1 MANKEILLGAHVSI
15 VGGIDKSILRGEEI
29 NATAIQIF
37 TKSSRSWTTKKLTT
51 DEIKKFKD
59 NWKNSKI
66 VKVVVAHTSY
76 LINLAAKNPD
86 VEKKSIK
93 SLALELERCEE
104 LGIPFLVLHPG
115 ALVGQT
121 EEIGLA
127 KISKNLDLVLKNSKG
142 ITSIALETMAGQGT
156 CVGHTFEQLKA
167 IRSKCKEKNK
177 IKICMDTC
185 HIFAAGYDIS
195 TEKSYNEVMN
205 HFEKILGKTVLKI
218 IHLNDSKGA
227 LGSRVDRHAN
237 IGKGKIPKQT
247 FSWIMNDKRFTG
259 VPKILETPVQNLDDY
274 IPEIKMLRKM
284 VKD

>member
-1 MANKEILLGAHVSI
+1 MAKKEILLGAHVSI

-37 TKSSRSWTTKKLTT
+37 TKSSRSWTAKKLTT

-66 VKVVVAHTSY
+66 VKMVVAHTSY

-93 SLALELERCEE
+93 SLALELERCED

-115 ALVGQT
+115 SLVGQT
-121 EEIGLA
+121 EEVGIA
-127 KISKNLDLVLKNSKG
+127 KISKNLDSVLKNSKG
-142 ITSIALETMAGQGT
+142 ITLIALETTAGQGT
-156 CVGHTFEQLKA
+156 NLGYTFEQLKS
-167 IRSKCKEKNK
+167 IRSKCAEKNK
-177 IKICMDTC
+177 IKICLDTC

-195 TEKSYNEVMN
+195 TEKNYNEVMDR
-205 HFEKILGKTVLKI
+205 FEKILGKSVLKI

-227 LGSRVDRHAN
+227 LGSRIDRHAN
-237 IGKGKIPKQT
+237 IGKGKIPIKT
-247 FSWIMNDKRFTG
+247 FELIMNDKRFEG
-259 VPKILETPVQNLDDY
+259 IPKILETPVQNLDDH
-274 IPEIKMLRKM
+274 ISEIKMLRKM
-284 VKD
+284 VKA